1 MYMHMI
7 DEHIFLHLIQPK
19 TDFWLVGHTN
29 TNKQANMPRCIAIT
43 NKGDICTRNA
53 HLDNERCNQHIKSY
67 RGPLNEQLHELKCM
81 YMRDVDQ
88 LQQQNAGE
96 DMLRERMIGY
106 HQAKRTLKEDVELN
120 LRQDEYI
127 QEHIRHAM
135 HQDTMM
141 LHWGYI
147 TRDTLDILAERYR
160 APYHGAAPNIR
171 TQIWTIRAGHGLRE
185 ADYAE
190 MTNRQNGNAP
200 QENGNAPQLNRIA
213 EARRMRQLNDADR
226 LRIVREAVMRVNA
239 ERERLDNEIFHNE
252 QLAFDIPFIQN
263 LNFADRWIQQN
274 QRRRVEIDA
283 PLGELQQFAGDAQN
297 VHTTTIVNQTKEIV
311 QKIREVPVP
320 PEYMWT
326 ATETSKTPF
335 EIGLECKL
343 SQRAALQMMTQY
355 SQDTEIYEMEAG
367 IYGKT
372 LDSVWQYI
380 KASPDRRDLCK
391 ILKQE
396 MEDNIGMCAQGN
408 LSRLCNILAGYMD
421 GVKQKEST
429 AEILGRLFPKLMEMD
444 DEDIRVSK
452 GVKIL
457 VENNVPEKEWQTWL
471 EPLRT

>member
-1 MYMHMI
+1 M
-7 DEHIFLHLIQPK
+7 
-19 TDFWLVGHTN
+19 
-29 TNKQANMPRCIAIT
+29 A
-43 NKGDICTRNA
+43 
-53 HLDNERCNQHIKSY
+53 
-67 RGPLNEQLHELKCM
+67 
-81 YMRDVDQ
+81 
-88 LQQQNAGE
+88 
-96 DMLRERMIGY
+96 GY
-106 HQAKRTLKEDVELN
+106 HQAKRTLKQDAELN
-120 LRQDEYI
+120 LRQDEFV

-147 TRDTLDILAERYR
+147 TRETLDVLSERYR
-160 APYHGAAPNIR
+160 IDYPGQSDNIR
-171 TQIWTIRAGHGLRE
+171 TKIWTIRARHGLQE
-185 ADYAE
+185 WQYAD
-190 MTNRQNGNAP
+190 MTNRQNGNEVGNVP
-200 QENGNAPQLNRIA
+200 QPNRIA
-213 EARRMRQLNDADR
+213 EERRRREMDDADR

-239 ERERLDNEIFHNE
+239 ERERLDNEIFQNQ
-252 QLAFDIPFIQN
+252 QLVFEVPFIQN

-274 QRRRVEIDA
+274 QRRVGFNA
-283 PLGELQQFAGDAQN
+283 PAGGAGRPMGELQQFARDAQN
-297 VHTTTIVNQTKEIV
+297 VHTATIVDQTKEMV

-320 PEYMWT
+320 PEYRWT

-355 SQDTEIYEMEAG
+355 SQDTEIYDIEPG

-380 KASPDRRDLCK
+380 KASPDRSDLCK

-396 MEDNIGMCAQGN
+396 MEDNIGMCGQGN

-429 AEILGRLFPKLMEMD
+429 SEILGRLFPKLMELD

-457 VENNVPEKEWQTWL
+457 VENNVPDKEWQTWL
-471 EPLRT
+471 EPLRA

>member
-1 MYMHMI
+1 
-7 DEHIFLHLIQPK
+7 LAGQ
-19 TDFWLVGHTN
+19 VGSNELST
-29 TNKQANMPRCIAIT
+29 KMPRCIAIT
-43 NKGDICTRNA
+43 NAGSICTRRA
-53 HLDNERCNQHIKSY
+53 HVDNQRCNQHIKSY
-67 RGPLNEQLHELKCM
+67 RGPLNEQLHELKCI
-81 YMRDVDQ
+81 YDRDVNQ
-88 LQQQNAGE
+88 LREQNAGDE
-96 DMLRERMIGY
+96 MLRERMIGY
-106 HQAKRTLKEDVELN
+106 HQAKRTLREDAELN
-120 LRQDEYI
+120 LRQEEYVVD
-127 QEHIRHAM
+127 HIRHAM

-147 TRDTLDILAERYR
+147 TRDTLDALAERYR

-185 ADYAE
+185 WHYAD
-190 MTNRQNGNAP
+190 MTNRQNGNEVGNVP
-200 QENGNAPQLNRIA
+200 QPNRIA
-213 EARRMRQLNDADR
+213 EARRRRELDDADR

-239 ERERLDNEIFHNE
+239 EHERLDNEILHD
-252 QLAFDIPFIQN
+252 QLVFDVPFIQN

-274 QRRRVEIDA
+274 QRRVGFNA
-283 PLGELQQFAGDAQN
+283 PAGGAGAPVGELQQFAGDSQN
-297 VHTTTIVNQTKEIV
+297 VHTATIVNQTKEIV

-320 PEYMWT
+320 PEYRWT

-355 SQDTEIYEMEAG
+355 SQDTEIYDIEPG

-380 KASPDRRDLCK
+380 KSSPDKKDLCK

-429 AEILGRLFPKLMEMD
+429 NEILGRLFPKLMELD
-444 DEDIRVSK
+444 DEDIRVSR

-457 VENNVPEKEWQTWL
+457 VENNVPDKEWQVWL
-471 EPLRT
+471 EPLRA

>member
-1 MYMHMI
+1 MI
-7 DEHIFLHLIQPK
+7 DEHIFLHLRQPK
-19 TDFWLVGHTN
+19 TDFLLIGHTN

-43 NKGDICTRNA
+43 NAGSICTRRA
-53 HLDNERCNQHIKSY
+53 HVDNERCNQHIHSY
-67 RGPLNEQLHELKCM
+67 RGPLNEQLHELKCI
-81 YMRDVDQ
+81 YDRDVKQFRDE
-88 LQQQNAGE
+88 NVGE
-96 DMLRERMIGY
+96 DMLRQRMVGY
-106 HQAKRTLKEDVELN
+106 HQAKRTLKQDAELN
-120 LRQDEYI
+120 LRQDEFV

-147 TRDTLDILAERYR
+147 TRDTLDALAERYR

-185 ADYAE
+185 AHYAE
-190 MTNRQNGNAP
+190 MTNRQ
-200 QENGNAPQLNRIA
+200 NGNAPQLNRIA
-213 EARRMRQLNDADR
+213 EARRRRELNDADR

-239 ERERLDNEIFHNE
+239 EHERLDNEIFQNE
-252 QLAFDIPFIQN
+252 QLVFDVPFIRN
-263 LNFADRWIQQN
+263 LNFADQWIQQN
-274 QRRRVEIDA
+274 QRRVGFHAPAGGAGA
-283 PLGELQQFAGDAQN
+283 PLGELQQFARDAQN
-297 VHTTTIVNQTKEIV
+297 VHTETIVNQTKEIV

-326 ATETSKTPF
+326 RTETSKTPF

-355 SQDTEIYEMEAG
+355 SQDTEIYDIEPG

-380 KASPDRRDLCK
+380 KASPDKADLCK

-396 MEDNIGMCAQGN
+396 MEDNIGMCGQGN

-429 AEILGRLFPKLMEMD
+429 SEILGRLFPKLMEMD